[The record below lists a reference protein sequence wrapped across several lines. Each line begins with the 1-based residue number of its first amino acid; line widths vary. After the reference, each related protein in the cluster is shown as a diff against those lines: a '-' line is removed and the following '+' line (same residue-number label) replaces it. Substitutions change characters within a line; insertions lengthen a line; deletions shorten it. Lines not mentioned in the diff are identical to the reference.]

1 MGKET
6 AFRCEDKYLI
16 SEDAAKGLKDSASR
30 FFKLDSHVG
39 EEGFYD
45 IRSLYFDTPDD
56 RFYHEKIDKVHV
68 RHKWR
73 VRIYDGNTR
82 KILLEKKES
91 IDKLKHKTFCKITRK
106 QCEALIYG
114 TEIDTKNPDPVFL
127 EFLKEAREIDLKP
140 KVIVDYRRVPFV
152 YKENNVRITF
162 DMNIAGTKDIDTFLL
177 EEPYLTRVIP
187 DGMMVLEVKYEGRL
201 PEYVKESLKEI
212 GELKKG
218 SYSKYVEV
226 FSKCL

>member
-16 SEDAAKGLKDSASR
+16 SEDAAKGLKDSASP

-177 EEPYLTRVIP
+177 EEPYLTRVIQ